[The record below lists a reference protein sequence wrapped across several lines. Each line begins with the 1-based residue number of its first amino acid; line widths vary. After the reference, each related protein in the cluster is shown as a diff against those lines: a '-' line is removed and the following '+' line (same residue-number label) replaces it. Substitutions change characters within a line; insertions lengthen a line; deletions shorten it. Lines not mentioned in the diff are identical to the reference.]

1 MRGVTPDPPQLD
13 TRLAKALSHPLRSRL
28 LTAYSGRVASP
39 SQVAT
44 ELDASIG
51 DVSYHTKRLV
61 EHGCLELVEV
71 VRGRGGAK
79 HFYRA
84 VVPYE
89 VPDAEWATLPAELR
103 EQVAEPVIASVLDD
117 IARATRDGG
126 LATDGVHLSRTRL
139 ELDEQARDELAGL
152 LERLLTQ
159 ALRLQEESASRRAGG
174 TADEPT
180 SLAILHIPTGRGRS
194 GR

>member
-1 MRGVTPDPPQLD
+1 MRGVPPEPRQLD

-28 LTAYSGRVASP
+28 LAAYTGRVASP

-44 ELDASIG
+44 ELGASIG

-89 VPDAEWATLPAELR
+89 VPDADWATLPAELR
-103 EQVAEPVIASVLDD
+103 EQVAEPVVASVLDD
-117 IARATRDGG
+117 IANATRDGG
-126 LATDGVHLSRTRL
+126 LGTEGVHLSRTRL
-139 ELDEQARDELAGL
+139 ELDQQARDELAAL
-152 LERLLTQ
+152 LETLLDRT
-159 ALRLQEESASRRAGG
+159 LRLQEESTSRRRGG
-174 TADEPT
+174 KAEEPT
-180 SLAILHIPTGRGRS
+180 ALAILHIPARRGPS
-194 GR
+194 AA